1 MITTLV
7 NDISYQLALKLIAK
21 LLKSELSEM
30 KSVADEV
37 DVIHVHQHLFSFC
50 LAKILQ
56 RSMDARRAPMVVD
69 LHGLLRL
76 QGLMGTSLKEVLVN
90 VAWLLHEFMVFRDRS
105 VAAFTMPSKSLGEF
119 LKSAYGVDPD
129 KVFGVPDTVDQE
141 VIATA
146 RRCEEIEKE
155 VEGLLRGSELR
166 NAVAYVGN
174 FSRYHG
180 FLDLMKAIKIAK
192 RSFREVKL
200 FLIVSSLKQLERFRY
215 LLPEDTIALENVPR
229 RLLPCIL
236 RQAALCILP
245 HRAGTQFDYMP
256 SNKVY
261 DYVLSG
267 RPIVAYRTPALVE
280 VLSKYPMCVLVKP
293 NDPQSL
299 AEGIVKALELW
310 RDSEPAPRLDCV
322 PTLDDVERS
331 LRNLY
336 HIISKAEVKSVNDH
350 ANKAMQ
356 SA

>member
-1 MITTLV
+1 
-7 NDISYQLALKLIAK
+7 
-21 LLKSELSEM
+21 
-30 KSVADEV
+30 
-37 DVIHVHQHLFSFC
+37 
-50 LAKILQ
+50 
-56 RSMDARRAPMVVD
+56 
-69 LHGLLRL
+69 
-76 QGLMGTSLKEVLVN
+76 
-90 VAWLLHEFMVFRDRS
+90 
-105 VAAFTMPSKSLGEF
+105 
-119 LKSAYGVDPD
+119 
-129 KVFGVPDTVDQE
+129 VPDTVDQE

-267 RPIVAYRTPALVE
+267 RPIVAYRTPAVVE
-280 VLSKYPMCVLVKP
+280 VLGKYPMRVLVKP

-310 RDSEPAPRLDCV
+310 EDSEPAPRFDCV

-331 LRNLY
+331 LRSVY
-336 HIISKAEVKSVNDH
+336 RVVSKVGSI
-350 ANKAMQ
+350 
-356 SA
+356 